1 MRFAQIDFQPTAM
14 VKLEKLNIWNESMT
28 LVEQIYDLT
37 KSFPSEEKF
46 GIISQMR
53 RCAVS
58 IPSNIAEG
66 AGRNGKGEFKH
77 FLSIANGSAYELQ
90 TQIELSKR
98 LGFLSSQIAPE
109 LLDKV
114 DKIQKMNFNLQ
125 KRINQTVNA

>member
-1 MRFAQIDFQPTAM
+1 M
-14 VKLEKLNIWNESMT
+14 VNLEKLNVWNESMI
-28 LVEQIYDLT
+28 LVEQIYAIT
-37 KSFPSEEKF
+37 KDFPSEEKF

-98 LGFLSSQIAPE
+98 LGFLSLQIAPE
-109 LLDKV
+109 LLDKI
-114 DKIQKMNFNLQ
+114 DKIQKKNFNLQ